1 MPRRHPILRGLLVL
15 SAAGFVVIVA
25 LAAFSYLKSEG
36 IALLSKN
43 AVAIVTV
50 EGVIENSR
58 ETVRTLDRLAK
69 NDGVRAVVL
78 RVDSPGGGVAPS
90 QEIYDAVL
98 RVREKKPVVAS
109 LGGVAASGGYYVAS
123 GCDAI
128 VANPGTLTG
137 SIGVILQTGNVSE
150 LLKKVGIQGVIV
162 KAGKF
167 KDIGSPLREM
177 SEEEKRLLDNLLQNV
192 HTQFIAAVSRGR
204 KLPVEQVRQLA
215 DGRIYSGEQARD
227 LKLVDQLGGL
237 RDAVQLAAERAG
249 ISGEPSWIEI
259 EKRQPPWWWRRLTG
273 LMENGPESF
282 GGLQFLF
289 SGPWG
294 TSG

>member
-15 SAAGFVVIVA
+15 SAIGFVVIVA
-25 LAAFSYLKSEG
+25 LAVFSYLKSEG

-58 ETVRTLDRLAK
+58 ETVRTLDQLAK

-123 GCDAI
+123 GCDVI
-128 VANPGTLTG
+128 VANAGTLTG

-150 LLKKVGIQGVIV
+150 LLKRVGIQGVIV

-177 SEEEKRLLDNLLQNV
+177 SEEEKRLLDDLLQNV

-273 LMENGPESF
+273 FMENGPESF

>member
-1 MPRRHPILRGLLVL
+1 MVL

>member
-15 SAAGFVVIVA
+15 SAIGFVVIVA

-58 ETVRTLDRLAK
+58 EIVRTLDRLAK

-78 RVDSPGGGVAPS
+78 RVDSPGGAVAPS

-123 GCDAI
+123 GCDVI

-177 SEEEKRLLDNLLQNV
+177 SEEEKRLLDDLLQNV

-215 DGRIYSGEQARD
+215 DGRIYSGEQAHD

>member
-15 SAAGFVVIVA
+15 SALGFVVIVA
-25 LAAFSYLKSEG
+25 LAVFSYLKNEG
-36 IALLSKN
+36 IALLEKN
-43 AVAIVTV
+43 AVAVVSV
-50 EGVIENSR
+50 EGVIEDSR
-58 ETVRTLDRLAK
+58 DTVRTLDRLAK
-69 NDGVRAVVL
+69 NDAVRAVVL

-90 QEIYDAVL
+90 QEIYAAVL
-98 RVREKKPVVAS
+98 RVREKKPIVAS
-109 LGGVAASGGYYVAS
+109 LGAMAASGGYYVAS
-123 GCDAI
+123 ACDVI

-137 SIGVILQTGNVSE
+137 SIGVILQTGNVTE

-177 SEEEKRLLDNLLQNV
+177 SEEERRLLDGLLENV
-192 HTQFIAAVSRGR
+192 HAQFIEAVSKGR
-204 KLPVEQVRQLA
+204 KLSLEQVRPLA
-215 DGRIYSGEQARD
+215 DGRVYSGEQARD

-259 EKRQPPWWWRRLTG
+259 EKHQPPWWWRRLTG
-273 LMENGPESF
+273 FMENGPESF

-289 SGPWG
+289 SGPWSTPG
-294 TSG
+294 

>member
-1 MPRRHPILRGLLVL
+1 LVL

>member
-1 MPRRHPILRGLLVL
+1 M
-15 SAAGFVVIVA
+15 
-25 LAAFSYLKSEG
+25 
-36 IALLSKN
+36 
-43 AVAIVTV
+43 
-50 EGVIENSR
+50 
-58 ETVRTLDRLAK
+58 AK

-123 GCDAI
+123 GCDVI

-177 SEEEKRLLDNLLQNV
+177 SEEEKRLLDDLLQNV
-192 HTQFIAAVSRGR
+192 HTQFIAAISRGR

-215 DGRIYSGEQARD
+215 DGRIYSGEQAHD